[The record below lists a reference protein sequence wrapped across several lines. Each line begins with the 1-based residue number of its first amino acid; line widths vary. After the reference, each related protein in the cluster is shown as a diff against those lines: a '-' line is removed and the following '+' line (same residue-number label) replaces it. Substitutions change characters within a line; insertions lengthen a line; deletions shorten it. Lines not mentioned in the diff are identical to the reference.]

1 MFQCLCEFGLI
12 VQEVE
17 KLFGKCVAQTED
29 LYLFGGEDADCAS
42 IFSHGNTHLSQQC
55 LSTELIRVGVNP
67 RNQMEIYNNAISFYF
82 IKLTV
87 YPCNA

>member
-67 RNQMEIYNNAISFYF
+67 
-82 IKLTV
+82 
-87 YPCNA
+87 